1 MKKYLFVLGFI
12 TIFSCAKKEEK
23 ATAEATVAQE
33 KCADTTKGK
42 SRFEMYET
50 SEMAALMEKM
60 YADNQKLKERIKNG
74 EKIGE
79 FPSHFLE
86 IHKAVMTDESDNDAF
101 FKSQADVFINS
112 QKMIYEDPTNAKQHF
127 NDGVDACVACHQV
140 KCAGPIQRIKKLYIK

>member
-1 MKKYLFVLGFI
+1 MKKYLLVLGFI
-12 TIFSCAKKEEK
+12 ALFSCAKKQEK
-23 ATAEATVAQE
+23 ATAETTAAQE
-33 KCADTTKGK
+33 KCTDTTKGK
-42 SRFEMYET
+42 SRFEMYEM

-60 YADNQKLKERIKNG
+60 YADNQKLKERIKKG

-101 FKSQADVFINS
+101 FKSQANVFIQS